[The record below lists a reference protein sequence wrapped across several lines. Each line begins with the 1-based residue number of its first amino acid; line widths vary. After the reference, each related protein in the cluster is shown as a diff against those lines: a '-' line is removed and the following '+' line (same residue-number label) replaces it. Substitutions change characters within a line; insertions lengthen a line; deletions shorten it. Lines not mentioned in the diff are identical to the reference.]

1 MPCSCHAFAS
11 LWLAA
16 HSDCKTVFAE
26 VLGNR
31 GMLVS
36 VDSVRWV
43 LNSRAILMVE
53 LLHFNE
59 LARIC
64 AIIGDELSN
73 HGNGLGA
80 INLEISAWAEEIGL
94 AQPVQLDVATV
105 LLQTQAARPTAPRA
119 KRTAF
124 PLSLWTLP

>member
-1 MPCSCHAFAS
+1 MHLRAQG
-11 LWLAA
+11 L
-16 HSDCKTVFAE
+16 KTRA
-26 VLGNR
+26 
-31 GMLVS
+31 
-36 VDSVRWV
+36 
-43 LNSRAILMVE
+43 NSRAILMVE
-53 LLHFNE
+53 LLHFSE

>member
-53 LLHFNE
+53 LLHFSE

-105 LLQTQAARPTAPRA
+105 LVAEALETIGLKTSTRG
-119 KRTAF
+119 
-124 PLSLWTLP
+124 LI